1 MVRAALAPGE
11 HGRITDPLWL
21 THREQ
26 WQVSCRLRLPRPPW
40 SVVRIIRQGPSKAA
54 ARRALDRALVELAGP
69 VTVDKLKAHHR
80 VADAADVWIGRIER
94 DVAATSLETYRR
106 LLDLHVRP
114 GLGELRLRETG
125 VATLQSFFDGLK
137 DKGLSPSTRRAIKT
151 VVLGVLDVA
160 VHDEALPDN
169 PARKLGRIRSGTRK
183 AARALTP
190 PERADLLAK
199 FDADPRARLA
209 DLPDLVRFMLGT
221 GVRIGEALGARWAD
235 LATVDVPGTG
245 TVPVVNITGN
255 IVRVTGVGL
264 IRHEGKTETARRV
277 IPLPGFVVDML
288 TARRTGEVPDD
299 LPLFPSTA
307 ATYRDAS
314 NTSRSL
320 RAALARAGH
329 GWVVF
334 HTLRKTAASEWQRMG
349 LDARV
354 VADLMGHAQV
364 SMTQDVYL
372 GRRMLHPASSTAM
385 DAAWLDGTPAALPG

>member
-1 MVRAALAPGE
+1 MGRAALAPGE
-11 HGRITDPLWL
+11 HGNIPTPRQVGPKLW
-21 THREQ
+21 EA
-26 WQVSCRLRLPRPPW
+26 SCRYREYDGTTSRVIRNGTSRRGALRNLQ
-40 SVVRIIRQGPSKAA
+40 V
-54 ARRALDRALVELAGP
+54 ALDDKRGHTTVE
-69 VTVDKLKAHHR
+69 KLRPHDR
-80 VADAADVWIGRIER
+80 VAAAADVWIARIAGEL
-94 DVAATSLETYRR
+94 AATSLETYRR

-125 VATLQSFFDGLK
+125 VAALQAFFDTLK
-137 DKGLSPSTRRAIKT
+137 DKGLSPSTRRTVKT

-169 PARKLGRIRSGTRK
+169 PARKLGRIRSGARK
-183 AARALTP
+183 AARALAP
-190 PERADLLAK
+190 GERADLLAK

-255 IVRVTGVGL
+255 VVRVTGVGL
-264 IRHEGKTETARRV
+264 VRHEGKTETARRV

-320 RAALARAGH
+320 RAALARSGH

-385 DAAWLDGTPAALPG
+385 DTAWLDGTPAVLPG